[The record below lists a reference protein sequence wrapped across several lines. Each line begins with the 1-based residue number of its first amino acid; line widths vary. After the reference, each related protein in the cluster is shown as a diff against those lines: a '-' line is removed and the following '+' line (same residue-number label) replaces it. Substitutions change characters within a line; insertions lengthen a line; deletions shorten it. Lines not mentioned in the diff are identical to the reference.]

1 MCDID
6 PSLKE
11 SIVAEHGVDSFDELP
26 EVVKNNLR
34 AGLDPDI
41 EDPFSPFR
49 RGE

>member
-6 PSLKE
+6 PSIKE
-11 SIVAEHGVDSFDELP
+11 SIVDEHDADSFDDLP

-34 AGLDPDI
+34 AGVESDI
-41 EDPFSPFR
+41 EDPFRALR